1 MQGCIC
7 LCRCFGR
14 VSAAGR
20 GEPVPSVG
28 AHSGV
33 IGPVEGD
40 FCRCRLRCGSGGI
53 VFYKMEERQ
62 FFRKPA
68 AVLSG
73 GFGQFKGAGTVFV
86 RPLGTVFS
94 AFSGQSLS
102 APSVCHRHSFHGR
115 LVSRVLCARRRRD
128 HLSVTA
134 VADSLSA
141 TSEDSDGQPRVSSL
155 LTAVLL
161 PIGFTLTDFVS
172 EAPVGSYPAFSPLHF
187 CRCFLLHFP

>member
-1 MQGCIC
+1 MSAPLRFGWYCFFIKWKSGSFSESPRQC
-7 LCRCFGR
+7 CREALDSSR
-14 VSAAGR
+14 ERELSLSA
-20 GEPVPSVG
+20 
-28 AHSGV
+28 
-33 IGPVEGD
+33 
-40 FCRCRLRCGSGGI
+40 LW
-53 VFYKMEERQ
+53 
-62 FFRKPA
+62 
-68 AVLSG
+68 
-73 GFGQFKGAGTVFV
+73 
-86 RPLGTVFS
+86 
-94 AFSGQSLS
+94 GQSLS
-102 APSVCHRHSFHGR
+102 APSVCHSHSFHGR

-187 CRCFLLHFP
+187 CRCFLVHFP

>member
-1 MQGCIC
+1 MNIENPQVTAEIFGNKKPQ
-7 LCRCFGR
+7 LCGT
-14 VSAAGR
+14 S
-20 GEPVPSVG
+20 G
-28 AHSGV
+28 ASGV
-33 IGPVEGD
+33 AAIRQIYSVAVRVVL
-40 FCRCRLRCGSGGI
+40 F
-53 VFYKMEERQ
+53 FYKMEERQ

-68 AVLSG
+68 AVRSG

-94 AFSGQSLS
+94 AFSVQSLS

>member
-7 LCRCFGR
+7 LCGR
-14 VSAAGR
+14 EALDSSREQELSLSALWGQSFPAF
-20 GEPVPSVG
+20 
-28 AHSGV
+28 SGQ
-33 IGPVEGD
+33 
-40 FCRCRLRCGSGGI
+40 S
-53 VFYKMEERQ
+53 
-62 FFRKPA
+62 
-68 AVLSG
+68 LSALW
-73 GFGQFKGAGTVFV
+73 GQSF
-86 RPLGTVFS
+86 P

-115 LVSRVLCARRRRD
+115 LVSRVLCARGRRD